1 MNEATSWKQFK
12 IKTNLGTLVSVFI
25 AVGLIMWQLLGI
37 KGNIDSNSESVHNLQ
52 IAIEDLSY
60 ATDLANQVSMRTDQ
74 LFDQLNMIQDQ
85 SQDSAF
91 AWADIQMHSQ
101 QISDLSFDV
110 DELEWQLDDVKIRQ
124 AEAGGH
130 LNEPIF
136 QEIDGLWNAIN
147 NLGTGGFEEWEFDE
161 LENRIVAVET
171 TVWNQGDSAWEI
183 DELDTRLTV
192 LETTLWNQ
200 PDNRW
205 EIDELLRRVNEL
217 EWFTYG

>member
-1 MNEATSWKQFK
+1 VNEATSWKQFK

-52 IAIEDLSY
+52 IAIEDLSH

-85 SQDSAF
+85 AQDSAF

-101 QISDLSFDV
+101 QINDLSFDV
-110 DELEWQLDDVKIRQ
+110 EELERQFDDMQIQQ

-136 QEIDGLWNAIN
+136 QEIDGLWDAIN
-147 NLGTGGFEEWEFDE
+147 NFNNHD
-161 LENRIVAVET
+161 N
-171 TVWNQGDSAWEI
+171 WEI

-192 LETTLWNQ
+192 LETTIWNQ

-217 EWFTYG
+217 EWFVYG

>member
-37 KGNIDSNSESVHNLQ
+37 KSNIDSNSESVHNLQ

-85 SQDSAF
+85 AQDSAF

-101 QISDLSFDV
+101 QINDLSFEV
-110 DELEWQLDDVKIRQ
+110 EELERQIDHMQIQQ
-124 AEAGGH
+124 AEAGCH

-136 QEIDGLWNAIN
+136 Q
-147 NLGTGGFEEWEFDE
+147 
-161 LENRIVAVET
+161 
-171 TVWNQGDSAWEI
+171 
-183 DELDTRLTV
+183 
-192 LETTLWNQ
+192 
-200 PDNRW
+200 
-205 EIDELLRRVNEL
+205 
-217 EWFTYG
+217 

>member
-85 SQDSAF
+85 AQDSAF

-101 QISDLSFDV
+101 QINDLSFDV
-110 DELEWQLDDVKIRQ
+110 EELERQFDDMQIQQ

-136 QEIDGLWNAIN
+136 QELDGLWDAIN
-147 NLGTGGFEEWEFDE
+147 NFNNHD
-161 LENRIVAVET
+161 N
-171 TVWNQGDSAWEI
+171 WEI

-192 LETTLWNQ
+192 LETTIWNQ

-217 EWFTYG
+217 EWFVYG

>member
-1 MNEATSWKQFK
+1 MNETTSWKQFK

-60 ATDLANQVSMRTDQ
+60 ATDLANQVSLRSDP
-74 LFDQLNMIQDQ
+74 LFSQLNMIQDQ

-101 QISDLSFDV
+101 QINDLSFDV
-110 DELEWQLDDVKIRQ
+110 EELERQLDDVKIRQ

-136 QEIDGLWNAIN
+136 QEMDGLWDAIN

-171 TVWNQGDSAWEI
+171 TVWNQ
-183 DELDTRLTV
+183 
-192 LETTLWNQ
+192 

>member
-1 MNEATSWKQFK
+1 MNETTSWKQFK

-110 DELEWQLDDVKIRQ
+110 DELEW
-124 AEAGGH
+124 
-130 LNEPIF
+130 
-136 QEIDGLWNAIN
+136 
-147 NLGTGGFEEWEFDE
+147 
-161 LENRIVAVET
+161 
-171 TVWNQGDSAWEI
+171 
-183 DELDTRLTV
+183 
-192 LETTLWNQ
+192 
-200 PDNRW
+200 
-205 EIDELLRRVNEL
+205 
-217 EWFTYG
+217 FTYG

>member
-1 MNEATSWKQFK
+1 MNETTSWKQFK

-110 DELEWQLDDVKIRQ
+110 DELEWQLDEVKLHHAQ
-124 AEAGGH
+124 AGGH
-130 LNEPIF
+130 
-136 QEIDGLWNAIN
+136 
-147 NLGTGGFEEWEFDE
+147 
-161 LENRIVAVET
+161 
-171 TVWNQGDSAWEI
+171 
-183 DELDTRLTV
+183 
-192 LETTLWNQ
+192 
-200 PDNRW
+200 
-205 EIDELLRRVNEL
+205 
-217 EWFTYG
+217 

>member
-52 IAIEDLSY
+52 IAIEDLSH

-85 SQDSAF
+85 AQDSAF

-101 QISDLSFDV
+101 QINDLSFDV
-110 DELEWQLDDVKIRQ
+110 EELERQFDDMQIQQ

-136 QEIDGLWNAIN
+136 QEIDGLWDAIN
-147 NLGTGGFEEWEFDE
+147 NFNNHD
-161 LENRIVAVET
+161 N
-171 TVWNQGDSAWEI
+171 WEI

-192 LETTLWNQ
+192 LETTIWNQ

>member
-1 MNEATSWKQFK
+1 MNETTSWKQFK

-101 QISDLSFDV
+101 QINDLSFDV
-110 DELEWQLDDVKIRQ
+110 DELEWQLDEVKINQ
-124 AEAGGH
+124 AQAGGH
-130 LNEPIF
+130 LNDPIF
-136 QEIDGLWNAIN
+136 DELDGLWDAIN
-147 NLGTGGFEEWEFDE
+147 NLSTGGFEEWEFDE
-161 LENRIVAVET
+161 LENRLVALET
-171 TVWNQGDSAWEI
+171 TLWNQSDSAWEI

-192 LETTLWNQ
+192 LETTIWNQ

>member
-1 MNEATSWKQFK
+1 VNEATSWKQFK

-52 IAIEDLSY
+52 IAIEDLSH

-85 SQDSAF
+85 AQDSAF

-101 QISDLSFDV
+101 QINDLSFDV
-110 DELEWQLDDVKIRQ
+110 EELERQFDDMQIQQ

-136 QEIDGLWNAIN
+136 QELDGLWDAIN
-147 NLGTGGFEEWEFDE
+147 NFNNHD
-161 LENRIVAVET
+161 N
-171 TVWNQGDSAWEI
+171 WEI

-192 LETTLWNQ
+192 LETTIWNQ

-217 EWFTYG
+217 EWFVYG

>member
-1 MNEATSWKQFK
+1 MNETTSWKQFK

-37 KGNIDSNSESVHNLQ
+37 KGNIDSNSNSVQNLQ

-74 LFDQLNMIQDQ
+74 ISDQLNMIQDQ
-85 SQDSAF
+85 SQDSAY
-91 AWADIQMHSQ
+91 AWADIQIHTQ
-101 QISDLSFDV
+101 QINDLSFDI
-110 DELEWQLDDVKIRQ
+110 EKLEGQIDHLQIIT

-136 QEIDGLWNAIN
+136 QEMDGIWDAIN
-147 NLGTGGFEEWEFDE
+147 NLGNGGFDE
-161 LENRIVAVET
+161 
-171 TVWNQGDSAWEI
+171 WEI

-192 LETTLWNQ
+192 LETTIYNQ

>member
-52 IAIEDLSY
+52 IAIEDLSH

-85 SQDSAF
+85 AQDSAF

-101 QISDLSFDV
+101 QINDLSFDV
-110 DELEWQLDDVKIRQ
+110 EELERQFDDMQIQQ

-136 QEIDGLWNAIN
+136 QELDGLWDAIN
-147 NLGTGGFEEWEFDE
+147 NFNNHD
-161 LENRIVAVET
+161 N
-171 TVWNQGDSAWEI
+171 WEI

-192 LETTLWNQ
+192 LETTIWNQ

>member
-1 MNEATSWKQFK
+1 
-12 IKTNLGTLVSVFI
+12 
-25 AVGLIMWQLLGI
+25 MWQLLGI

-52 IAIEDLSY
+52 IAIEDLSH

-85 SQDSAF
+85 AQDSAF

-101 QISDLSFDV
+101 QLNDLSFDV
-110 DELEWQLDDVKIRQ
+110 EELERQFDDMQIQQ

-136 QEIDGLWNAIN
+136 QELDGLWDAIN
-147 NLGTGGFEEWEFDE
+147 NFNNHD
-161 LENRIVAVET
+161 N
-171 TVWNQGDSAWEI
+171 WEI

-192 LETTLWNQ
+192 LETTIWNQ

-217 EWFTYG
+217 EWFVYG

>member
-52 IAIEDLSY
+52 IAIEDLSH

-85 SQDSAF
+85 AQDSAF

-101 QISDLSFDV
+101 QINDLSFDV
-110 DELEWQLDDVKIRQ
+110 EELERQFDDMQIQQ

-136 QEIDGLWNAIN
+136 QEIDGLWDAIN
-147 NLGTGGFEEWEFDE
+147 NFNNHD
-161 LENRIVAVET
+161 N
-171 TVWNQGDSAWEI
+171 WEI

-192 LETTLWNQ
+192 LETTIWNQ

-217 EWFTYG
+217 EWFVYG

>member
-1 MNEATSWKQFK
+1 MNETTSWKQFK

-101 QISDLSFDV
+101 QINDLSFDV
-110 DELEWQLDDVKIRQ
+110 DELEWQLDEVKINQ
-124 AEAGGH
+124 AQAGGH
-130 LNEPIF
+130 LNDPIF
-136 QEIDGLWNAIN
+136 DELDGLWDAIN
-147 NLGTGGFEEWEFDE
+147 NLSTGGFEEWEFDE
-161 LENRIVAVET
+161 LENRLVALET
-171 TVWNQGDSAWEI
+171 TLWNQSDSAWEI

-192 LETTLWNQ
+192 LETTIWNLSL
-200 PDNRW
+200 
-205 EIDELLRRVNEL
+205 IHI
-217 EWFTYG
+217 

>member
-1 MNEATSWKQFK
+1 MNETTSWKQFK

-101 QISDLSFDV
+101 QINDLSFDV
-110 DELEWQLDDVKIRQ
+110 DELEWQLDEVKINQ
-124 AEAGGH
+124 AQAGGH
-130 LNEPIF
+130 LNDPIF
-136 QEIDGLWNAIN
+136 DELDGLWDAIN
-147 NLGTGGFEEWEFDE
+147 NLSTGGFEEGEFDE
-161 LENRIVAVET
+161 LENRLVALET
-171 TVWNQGDSAWEI
+171 TLWNQSDSAWEI

-192 LETTLWNQ
+192 LETTIWNQ

>member
-52 IAIEDLSY
+52 IAIEDLSH

-85 SQDSAF
+85 AQDSAF

-101 QISDLSFDV
+101 QINDLSFEV
-110 DELEWQLDDVKIRQ
+110 EELERQFDDMQIQQ

-136 QEIDGLWNAIN
+136 QELDGLWDAIN
-147 NLGTGGFEEWEFDE
+147 NFNNHD
-161 LENRIVAVET
+161 N
-171 TVWNQGDSAWEI
+171 WEI

-192 LETTLWNQ
+192 LETTIWNQ

-217 EWFTYG
+217 EWFVYG